1 MGMKLFVGNLS
12 FTTTDAELKEAFAK
26 AGTVTSASVIKD
38 KYTDKSRGFAFVE
51 MSTEEEAKKA
61 IEIVN
66 GTEIGGR
73 KINVA
78 EARPPRE
85 RSEGGGGRGFGG
97 GDRPPRRDRF

>member
-1 MGMKLFVGNLS
+1 MGTKLFIGNLS
-12 FTTTDAELKEAFAK
+12 YTTTDITLKDLFAK
-26 AGTVTSASVIKD
+26 AGTVNSASVIKD

-51 MSTEEEAKKA
+51 MVTEDETKKA
-61 IEIVN
+61 IETLN
-66 GTEIGGR
+66 GTELDGR

-85 RSEGGGGRGFGG
+85 RTNDRSS